1 MAIGKRIKLFRN
13 LRGLTQKQLGE
24 QLGFRGKTSDV
35 RMAQYEAEARVPK
48 DDLVERMAY
57 CLGVSPEAIKVPNI
71 DTYLGLAHTL
81 FAIEDMYGLAPELV
95 DGRPCL
101 RLPTRYGEGNEALK
115 DTLNAWAKE
124 AEKLRQGEITK
135 EEYDRWRYNYPKY
148 DTTQM
153 WGRVPP
159 QWLSDALQK

>member
-48 DDLVERMAY
+48 DDLVERMAC
-57 CLGVSPEAIKVPNI
+57 CLGVLPEAIKVPNI

-101 RLPTRYGEGNEALK
+101 RLPVRYGEGDQMLK

-159 QWLSDALQK
+159 GGFE